1 MNFYLKGGGDFLY
14 GAVNF
19 LLLIR
24 KIPEK
29 QVLCLQVIHNLSS
42 SITIIANFSKLQFES
57 LLKDVSKYILR
68 LLYHHYIVKVFILEK
83 KSGLSISLNLVKQ
96 SFQCFHPEPNPKI
109 SIPFNCQ
116 LQTYKAVK
124 GLLNVSPSCPSPEL
138 EFAGFVNLKE

>member
-1 MNFYLKGGGDFLY
+1 MMDNKVYNTKPVFPFFCIKRIKFPAPSKKISAPWGGDFLD

-19 LLLIR
+19 LLSIR

-109 SIPFNCQ
+109 SIPFNC
-116 LQTYKAVK
+116 
-124 GLLNVSPSCPSPEL
+124 
-138 EFAGFVNLKE
+138 